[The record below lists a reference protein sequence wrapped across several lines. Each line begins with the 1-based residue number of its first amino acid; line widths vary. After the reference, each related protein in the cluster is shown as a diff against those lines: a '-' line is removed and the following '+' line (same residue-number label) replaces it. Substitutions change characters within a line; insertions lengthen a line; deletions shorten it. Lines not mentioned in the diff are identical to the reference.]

1 MKHLRTMERV
11 YLTREGLERQR
22 KELEALLK
30 ENRPEAVHQLAV
42 ARAHGDLSENAE
54 YDAARE
60 KLTGIDRRIAD
71 LQQKLVRVQIIDQ
84 EDMASDEVHI
94 LSKVKLK
101 NVDNGSIFEYTLV
114 DPLQSNP
121 SLKLIS
127 IQSPIGAGLLGKK
140 VGDVVAIDVPSGQLS
155 LRIEEINRSEG
166 L

>member
-1 MKHLRTMERV
+1 MERV

-60 KLTGIDRRIAD
+60 QLTDIDRRISD

-84 EDMASDEVHI
+84 EDMASDVVRI

-101 NVDNGSIFEYTLV
+101 NIANGTVFEYTLV

-127 IQSPIGAGLLGKK
+127 VQSPIGSGLLGKR
-140 VGDVVAIDVPSGQLS
+140 VGEVVVIDVPAGQLN
-155 LRIEEINRSEG
+155 LRVEEINRSEG

>member
-1 MKHLRTMERV
+1 MEKV
-11 YLTREGLERQR
+11 YLTRDGLEKQR
-22 KELEALLK
+22 KELEALVK
-30 ENRPEAVHQLAV
+30 EARPEAVHQLAV

-60 KLTGIDRRIAD
+60 KLNDLDRRIAD
-71 LQQKLVRVQIIDQ
+71 MQVILSRVQIIDQ
-84 EDMASDEVHI
+84 GDMATDEARI

-101 NVDNGSIFEYTLV
+101 NMTTGSVVEYTLV
-114 DPLQSNP
+114 DPVQSNP

-127 IQSPIGAGLLGKK
+127 VQSPIGAGLLGKK
-140 VGDVVAIDVPSGQLS
+140 VGELVEIGTPSGKLN

>member
-1 MKHLRTMERV
+1 MEKV
-11 YLTREGLERQR
+11 YLTREGLEKQR
-22 KELEALLK
+22 KELEILVK

-60 KLTGIDRRIAD
+60 KLGDIDRRIGD
-71 LQQKLVRVQIIDQ
+71 LQQKLSRVQIIDQ
-84 EDMASDEVHI
+84 EDMASDEARI

-101 NVDNGSIFEYTLV
+101 NLTNGTVFEYTLV
-114 DPLQSNP
+114 DPMQSNP

-127 IQSPIGAGLLGKK
+127 VQSPIGSGLLGKK
-140 VGDVVAIDVPSGQLS
+140 VGDVVTIDVPSGQLN
-155 LRIEEINRSEG
+155 LRVEEINRSEG

>member
-1 MKHLRTMERV
+1 MEKV

-22 KELEALLK
+22 KELEALIK
-30 ENRPEAVHQLAV
+30 EIRPEATHQLAV

-60 KLTGIDRRIAD
+60 KLADIDRRIAD
-71 LQQKLVRVQIIDQ
+71 MQQKLARVQIIDQ
-84 EDMASDEVHI
+84 DNMAADEVRI

-101 NVDNGSIFEYTLV
+101 NLSNGSLLEYTLV
-114 DPLQSNP
+114 DPVQSNP

-127 IQSPIGAGLLGKK
+127 VQSPIGAGLLGRK
-140 VGDVVAIDVPSGQLS
+140 VGDTVAIDVPSGQIS
-155 LRIEEINRSEG
+155 FTIEEINRSEG

>member
-1 MKHLRTMERV
+1 MDRV
-11 YLTREGLERQR
+11 YLTREGLEKQR
-22 KELEALLK
+22 KDLEALIK
-30 ENRPEAVHQLAV
+30 EIRPEATHQLAV

-60 KLTGIDRRIAD
+60 KLADIDRRIAE
-71 LQQKLVRVQIIDQ
+71 LQQKLNRVQIIDQ
-84 EDMASDEVHI
+84 DNIASDEVRI

-101 NVDNGSIFEYTLV
+101 NISNGIVFEYTLV

-127 IQSPIGAGLLGKK
+127 VQSPIGSGLLGKK
-140 VGDVVAIDVPSGQLS
+140 VGEQVEIDVPSGKLKLQ
-155 LRIEEINRSEG
+155 IEEINRSEG

>member
-1 MKHLRTMERV
+1 MERA

-22 KELEALLK
+22 KELEVLLK

-60 KLTGIDRRIAD
+60 KLTDIDRRIGE

-84 EDMASDEVHI
+84 DDMASDEVRI

-101 NVDNGSIFEYTLV
+101 NVTNGGVFEYTLV
-114 DPLQSNP
+114 DPL
-121 SLKLIS
+121 
-127 IQSPIGAGLLGKK
+127 
-140 VGDVVAIDVPSGQLS
+140 
-155 LRIEEINRSEG
+155 
-166 L
+166 

>member
-1 MKHLRTMERV
+1 MEKV
-11 YLTREGLERQR
+11 YLTREGLEKQR
-22 KELEALLK
+22 KELEILVR

-60 KLTGIDRRIAD
+60 KLGDIDRRIGD
-71 LQQKLVRVQIIDQ
+71 LQQKLSRVQIIDQ
-84 EDMASDEVHI
+84 EDMASDEVRI

-101 NVDNGSIFEYTLV
+101 NVTSNLVFEYTLV
-114 DPLQSNP
+114 DPMQSNP

-127 IQSPIGAGLLGKK
+127 VQSPIGSGLLGKK
-140 VGDVVAIDVPSGQLS
+140 VGDVVEIDVPSGKLN